1 MPETAE
7 DQEKEQRKEREAM
20 MARKQVKAKILSTNS
35 MATVE
40 TVESTVTGTKTCR
53 TTCSTTQTEKGQG
66 SARKISR

>member
-40 TVESTVTGTKTCR
+40 TVESTVTGLKLVGR
-53 TTCSTTQTEKGQG
+53 HVQRHKQRRVKEVQG
-66 SARKISR
+66 R